1 MNFNIHTTTLM
12 ILIMMTT
19 MLLINIQLVTYI
31 IVMMSAGESKI
42 RIGHIQNIV
51 IHIVAL
57 GMLDMGVMRNGVIGT
72 VFADGSIPIIGT
84 IR

>member
-1 MNFNIHTTTLM
+1 
-12 ILIMMTT
+12 
-19 MLLINIQLVTYI
+19 
-31 IVMMSAGESKI
+31 MMSAGESKI

-72 VFADGSIPIIGT
+72 VFADGSIPIVGA

>member
-19 MLLINIQLVTYI
+19 MLLINIQPVTYI

-51 IHIVAL
+51 THIVAL

-72 VFADGSIPIIGT
+72 VFADGSIPIVGV

>member
-72 VFADGSIPIIGT
+72 VFADGSIPIIGA